1 MLSNL
6 EILLDEGN
14 SNMAV
19 EVASLYSLL
28 YFLEFDW
35 LRPTVLFFLKQE
47 SLPIISKGKSDLKLS
62 KLIPN
67 WTVC

>member
-35 LRPTVLFFLKQE
+35 LRQTGEFAYNF
-47 SLPIISKGKSDLKLS
+47 
-62 KLIPN
+62 
-67 WTVC
+67 